1 MAVLRD
7 DWPSLLKAS
16 FRFVSQ
22 LYSEVTRISVADGEA
37 VLLVSWHTENTLEA
51 VSVLPFA

>member
-7 DWPSLLKAS
+7 DWPSLLQVS

-22 LYSEVTRISVADGEA
+22 LDREVTRISVEDGET
-37 VLLVSWHTENTLEA
+37 VLLASWHTVNTLEA
-51 VSVLPFA
+51 VSVLPFV